1 MKRLVTW
8 TIEVTRKQVPPD
20 HTVMVWVVLEI
31 ASENQKGD
39 SEVIFCLSADSELPS
54 GHGI

>member
-1 MKRLVTW
+1 MKRSATW

-39 SEVIFCLSADSELPS
+39 SKINFLS
-54 GHGI
+54 